1 MREDNSMKKKLF
13 CLLLSVTLLTGCRSQ
28 DDLSLPFTNS
38 DGLNLTANNSEAA
51 PEFFAADLAV
61 VPDELNHM
69 ADPEI
74 TAEASLV
81 VNDTDNKI
89 IYANNVY
96 ERLYPASLTKLITAL
111 VVLEKADLNNT
122 VTISYNASHI
132 TESGA
137 KLCGF
142 KEGDTIKLEDLLTA
156 FLVYSGNDAGVA
168 IAEHVGGTIGEFA
181 KMMNK
186 AASAAGAVHSNFVN
200 PHGLHDDNHYTT
212 AYDLYLIFHQLVT
225 YDKFLSI
232 INNSEYT
239 VTYKDAG
246 GNPVTK
252 TFATT
257 NRYLKGTEESPEGI
271 TVIGGKTGT
280 TSKAGNCLILY
291 SKDKNNK
298 DYISLILKA
307 DNSDSLFSQMTDLLK
322 MIK

>member
-1 MREDNSMKKKLF
+1 MKADNTMKKKLF
-13 CLLLSVTLLTGCRSQ
+13 CLLLSVTLLTGCRNQ
-28 DDLSLPFTNS
+28 DDLALPFANM
-38 DGLNLTANNSEAA
+38 DGLNLSASSTEEA
-51 PEFFAADLAV
+51 PDFFASDLAV
-61 VPDELNHM
+61 IPDKLNHM
-69 ADPEI
+69 SDPAI
-74 TAEASLV
+74 TAEASLI
-81 VNDTDNKI
+81 VNNTDKKV

-96 ERLYPASLTKLITAL
+96 ERLYPASLTKLITTL
-111 VVLEKADLNNT
+111 VVLEKADLNDM

-142 KEGDTIKLEDLLTA
+142 KEGDTIKLEDLLYS
-156 FLVYSGNDAGVA
+156 FLIYSGNDAGVA

-181 KMMNK
+181 KMMNQ
-186 AASAAGAVHSNFVN
+186 AAKDAGAVHSNFVN

-232 INNSEYT
+232 INKSEYT
-239 VTYKDAG
+239 VTYKDAS

-252 TFATT
+252 NFLTT
-257 NRYLKGTEESPEGI
+257 NRYLKGAENAPKGI
-271 TVIGGKTGT
+271 TVVGGKTGT
-280 TSKAGNCLILY
+280 TGKAGSCLILY
-291 SKDKNNK
+291 SKDKNKK

-307 DNSDSLFSQMTDLLK
+307 DSSDSLFSQMTDLLK